1 MADPPSTPEAAQGT
15 ADQPEG
21 RVIDLSGPEAA
32 PPADLT
38 VDDADDLRGLHF
50 QRLIRKP
57 LTWIVTGIV
66 AVPSGIGAAVVL
78 GPLLGLAILAG
89 IVALAVIVVFFI
101 ADSQS
106 ESAFFKL
113 YSEQRGMRLTGA
125 SDLPAATPLLRKGD
139 ERSADHVMAGPIA
152 EGFDG
157 TVALYTYTDVYHDK
171 NGRHENNYPFT
182 VVMTHLPETVA
193 LCPELLCNRKFGFKA
208 FEKLEDAFRKNERV
222 KLESV
227 KLDDRF
233 EIFADEKQD
242 ANWLRQLFS
251 PTFIVWLAEQ
261 TPKKFAFELV
271 NGTLC
276 CNVSGH
282 KKSAADLD
290 AMREAAAGVARRLR
304 EEARE

>member
-1 MADPPSTPEAAQGT
+1 ME
-15 ADQPEG
+15 
-21 RVIDLSGPEAA
+21 

-38 VDDADDLRGLHF
+38 VDDADDLRGFHF
-50 QRLIRKP
+50 KRLIRKP
-57 LTWIVTGIV
+57 LTSILTGVV
-66 AVPSGIGAAVVL
+66 AIPAGIAGAIVL

-89 IVALAVIVVFFI
+89 VVALAVIVVFFI
-101 ADSQS
+101 ADSKS

-139 ERSADHVMAGPIA
+139 ERSAAQVMAGPIA
-152 EGFDG
+152 EGLEG

-182 VVMTHLPETVA
+182 VVMTHLPETVS

-251 PTFIVWLAEQ
+251 PTFIVWLAEH

-271 NGTLC
+271 DGTLC

-304 EEARE
+304 EESAE